1 MDPRVK
7 ATAAD
12 LKLQYDTSRALD
24 ALMRRSTAALREI
37 RAVAAKTAAQT
48 DLEQRLSR
56 ASAPLAQ
63 LFGAVE
69 SADAA
74 PTPVV
79 MQAWKATAAA
89 VTPLLAEWE
98 KMKAG
103 PR

>member
-1 MDPRVK
+1 MCNLYRMS
-7 ATAAD
+7 AT
-12 LKLQYDTSRALD
+12 RA
-24 ALMRRSTAALREI
+24 E
-37 RAVAAKTAAQT
+37 V
-48 DLEQRLSR
+48 
-56 ASAPLAQ
+56 AQ

-79 MQAWKATAAA
+79 MQAWKATAAM
-89 VTPLLAEWE
+89 VTPLLVEWE